1 MANAPPSVEFLVDT
15 DEQPI
20 ALDPRR
26 ADEVEMDIT
35 PMIDITF
42 LLLIFFLVA
51 TRMSAEAYVDLPKA
65 RHGTAV
71 TTKDAV
77 VLTVARGG
85 DDQARIYTSDG
96 AIPAAEL
103 AAGDLAAQ
111 EKQIIQYV
119 QTGLGEPGK
128 HHVLIKAERGVKHR
142 EVARVAK
149 AVGQAAETELYVAV
163 LEER

>member
-1 MANAPPSVEFLVDT
+1 
-15 DEQPI
+15 
-20 ALDPRR
+20 
-26 ADEVEMDIT
+26 
-35 PMIDITF
+35 
-42 LLLIFFLVA
+42 
-51 TRMSAEAYVDLPKA
+51 
-65 RHGTAV
+65 V

-77 VLTVARGG
+77 VLTVARASG

-103 AAGDLAAQ
+103 AAADLAAQ

-149 AVGQAAETELYVAV
+149 AVGQAAEIELYVAV